1 MSLFRSI
8 RGPVPRFVKI
18 LRIWD
23 RLHERHIHGD
33 GDKLSRQ
40 RTLAR
45 WQKFDR
51 MRREGCPSLIGY
63 AL

>member
-1 MSLFRSI
+1 MFGSI
-8 RGPVPRFVKI
+8 RGPVPRIVKI

-23 RLHERHIHGD
+23 WLHEKLTRGD
-33 GDKLSRQ
+33 GDTLSQR

-51 MRREGCPSLIGY
+51 MRREEWASLIP
-63 AL
+63 